1 MCGFLER
8 PRESIKRKEEG
19 RKRSSCDMGYAV
31 MQWEAKS
38 AGHYDAKLPTHLHQR
53 LFDPPPFR
61 RLLCAMR
68 ARFIPDVH
76 TSCKDRPAQING

>member
-8 PRESIKRKEEG
+8 PRESMKRKEEG

-68 ARFIPDVH
+68 ARSYLMCIPQ
-76 TSCKDRPAQING
+76 CKDRPAQING